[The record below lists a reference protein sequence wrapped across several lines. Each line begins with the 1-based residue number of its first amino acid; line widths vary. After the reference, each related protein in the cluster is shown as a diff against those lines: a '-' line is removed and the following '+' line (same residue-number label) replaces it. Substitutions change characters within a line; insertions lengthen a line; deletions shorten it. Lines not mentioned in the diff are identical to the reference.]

1 MSKPLGPTDIKRL
14 NRSWRRRTEESVA
27 LMLCA
32 LSNPFNTGS
41 IIRSAAVFGVDTL
54 YLYGATPEVREAS
67 VQKMAMG
74 TDKHL
79 EIVRIEDIAQV
90 RKDGYSPVALE
101 LTADA
106 VPLHEAKLSSPVC
119 LILGNEAH
127 GLPASII
134 AASDATVYIPQ
145 PGKVASLNVAVS
157 AAVALH
163 ELRRR
168 EWSEQGSDF
177 PMEEQ

>member
-14 NRSWRRRTEESVA
+14 NRTWRRRTENRIA

-54 YLYGATPEVREAS
+54 YMYGATPEPRDAS

-79 EIVRIEDIAQV
+79 EIVRIENIAQV
-90 RKDGYSPVALE
+90 REDGYSPVALE

-106 VPLHEAKLSSPVC
+106 TPIHEAQLKDDVC
-119 LILGNEAH
+119 LVLGNEAH
-127 GLPASII
+127 GVSPAILDGC
-134 AASDATVYIPQ
+134 DATVFIPQ

-157 AAVALH
+157 AAVAIH
-163 ELRRR
+163 ELRRK
-168 EWSEQGSDF
+168 EWSQ
-177 PMEEQ
+177 Q